1 MNEITIALIAAGP
14 AGLAAWAAFAAARRS
29 AQRDLAEDRQQV
41 LAEARKRA
49 QAADAERQTTRQA
62 LLELEKSFD
71 RLRSVVR
78 RLVDALAAHDDTDPS
93 LEQAQQVL
101 EDLTP

>member
-1 MNEITIALIAAGP
+1 VNEITVALIAAGP
-14 AGLAAWAAFAAARRS
+14 AGLAAWAAFTAARRS
-29 AQRDLAEDRQQV
+29 AQRDLAGDRQQV

-49 QAADAERQTTRQA
+49 QAADAERHRTRQA
-62 LLELEKSFD
+62 LLELENSFD

-78 RLVDALAAHDDTDPS
+78 RLVDALAAHDDTDPA

-101 EDLTP
+101 EDLAP